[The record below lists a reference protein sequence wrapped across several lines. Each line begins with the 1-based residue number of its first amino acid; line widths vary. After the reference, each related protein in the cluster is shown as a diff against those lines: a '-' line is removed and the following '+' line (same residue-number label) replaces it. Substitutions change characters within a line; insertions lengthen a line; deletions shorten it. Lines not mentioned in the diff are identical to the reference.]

1 MLDYSFGRELVD
13 DCARRSTFRD
23 IDVLS
28 GFRVGDGFVEVG
40 VGPEAESGDGQKSNQ
55 DYQQYEPLHV

>member
-1 MLDYSFGRELVD
+1 MFDYSFGREFPD
-13 DCARRSTFRD
+13 DRARRRAFGD

-28 GFRVGDGFVEVG
+28 GFGVDDGFAEVG
-40 VGPEAESGDGQKSNQ
+40 VGPEAETGDGQKSNQ